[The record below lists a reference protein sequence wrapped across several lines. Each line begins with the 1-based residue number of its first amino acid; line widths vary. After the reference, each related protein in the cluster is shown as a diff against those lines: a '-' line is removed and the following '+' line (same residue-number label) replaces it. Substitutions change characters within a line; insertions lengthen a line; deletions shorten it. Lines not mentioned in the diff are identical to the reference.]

1 MRLIYLNLNYQED
14 HFYKENYS
22 EEAYAYP
29 LVEKFIL
36 GEVANIKAEL
46 NSKRYGS
53 DVAEKYSNT
62 KSLYI
67 TAAKYK
73 KQLKPQ
79 DRIIAYR
86 EFVDLNGRRPDVTS
100 VEDLKALI
108 LIGKEY
114 ADIYK

>member
-1 MRLIYLNLNYQED
+1 MEDEYRYLYNQKSD
-14 HFYKENYS
+14 FYKENYS
-22 EEAYAYP
+22 EEAFAYP
-29 LVEKFIL
+29 FVEKFIL
-36 GEVANIKAEL
+36 GEVANIKAAL

-62 KSLYI
+62 KSLYR
-67 TAAKYK
+67 TAVKYK

-100 VEDLKALI
+100 VEDLNALI
-108 LIGKEY
+108 LIGKAY